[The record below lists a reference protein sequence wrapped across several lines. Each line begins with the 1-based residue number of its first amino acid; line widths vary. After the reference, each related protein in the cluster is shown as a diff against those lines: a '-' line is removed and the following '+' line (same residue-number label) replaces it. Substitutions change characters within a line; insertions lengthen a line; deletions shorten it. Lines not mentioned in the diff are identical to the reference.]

1 MIVNFVEAMVNVL
14 WCMEFIVEGVVSV
27 LGVMEVNLVVGMVYI
42 LWCMEVKIG
51 VGSVLW
57 CMEVNISVVGVD
69 CWEIMIIVRVMA
81 VIMVVMVVIM
91 VVVTTEMNVVARIS
105 IIRDQDTAIVVTG
118 KFGFVW
124 VNLMNRG
131 MESLTIN
138 LHDGFVTV
146 NGCSSNF
153 RVDVGWKFRGMDMA
167 TGLIEC
173 ESMGA

>member
-1 MIVNFVEAMVNVL
+1 MVNVL

-27 LGVMEVNLVVGMVYI
+27 LLWVLGVMEVNLVVSMVYI
-42 LWCMEVKIG
+42 LWCMEVKVG

-69 CWEIMIIVRVMA
+69 CWEIVIIGRVMA
-81 VIMVVMVVIM
+81 VIMVVMVVI
-91 VVVTTEMNVVARIS
+91 VVVIVVVMTTVMNVVARIS

-153 RVDVGWKFRGMDMA
+153 RVDVGWKIRGMDMA

>member
-1 MIVNFVEAMVNVL
+1 MVNVL
-14 WCMEFIVEGVVSV
+14 RCMEFIVEGMVSV
-27 LGVMEVNLVVGMVYI
+27 LGVMEINLVVGMVYI

-91 VVVTTEMNVVARIS
+91 VVIVVVMTTEMNVVARIS

>member
-1 MIVNFVEAMVNVL
+1 MVNVL
-14 WCMEFIVEGVVSV
+14 RCMEFIVEGMVSV
-27 LGVMEVNLVVGMVYI
+27 LLGMLGVMEVNLVVGMVYI
-42 LWCMEVKIG
+42 LWCMEVKFG

-81 VIMVVMVVIM
+81 VIMVVMVVI
-91 VVVTTEMNVVARIS
+91 VVVIVVVMTTVMNVVARIS

-124 VNLMNRG
+124 VNLMNG
-131 MESLTIN
+131 SIECLPIN
-138 LHDGFVTV
+138 LHDSFVTV
-146 NGCSSNF
+146 NGSSSNLG
-153 RVDVGWKFRGMDMA
+153 VDVGWKFRGMDMA